1 MARNST
7 EGGAWW
13 QEMADRLSELEG
25 LAGARSDSGTLLRE
39 HQEEMLV
46 KMREIRQALASE
58 SGELESVKAANE
70 EMAKLRELIKR
81 KDYRILHL
89 TRALD
94 AAST

>member
-1 MARNST
+1 
-7 EGGAWW
+7 
-13 QEMADRLSELEG
+13 
-25 LAGARSDSGTLLRE
+25 
-39 HQEEMLV
+39 MLV